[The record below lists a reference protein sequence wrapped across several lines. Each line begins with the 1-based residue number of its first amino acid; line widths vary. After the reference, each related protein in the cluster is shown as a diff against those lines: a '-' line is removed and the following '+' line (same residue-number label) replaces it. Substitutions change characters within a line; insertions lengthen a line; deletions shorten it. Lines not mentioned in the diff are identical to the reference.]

1 MVYVQEK
8 NTQSSEE
15 KNDNATAEVGK
26 EMEAAKDVDGFV
38 WVDQGG
44 SEEKPDVL
52 EEEHVCQDI
61 TGPKDALP
69 EETMDVQEI
78 EDGYETDFCESDGDH
93 EISGIPKRHDDVP
106 TKERTYED
114 TDAVEG
120 AKSIDPDNESKKT
133 SEKPV
138 VEIPL
143 EFLELME
150 GFCMAVTQEFPSDL
164 VDFAAQFFTR
174 ISKKRNQLRKYSIE
188 LSDQALFSEVAWSGT
203 I

>member
-1 MVYVQEK
+1 M
-8 NTQSSEE
+8 QSSEE
-15 KNDNATAEVGK
+15 KNDKATADVGK

-38 WVDQGG
+38 WVEQDGVV
-44 SEEKPDVL
+44 EKPDV
-52 EEEHVCQDI
+52 EEEYVCQDI
-61 TGPKDALP
+61 TGQKDAFP
-69 EETMDVQEI
+69 EEPMDVQEI

-114 TDAVEG
+114 SDAVEE
-120 AKSIDPDNESKKT
+120 AKSIDPENESKKT

-164 VDFAAQFFTR
+164 VDFASQFFTR
-174 ISKKRNQLRKYSIE
+174 ISKKRNELRKYSIE
-188 LSDQALFSEVAWSGT
+188 ISDQALFSEVAWSGT